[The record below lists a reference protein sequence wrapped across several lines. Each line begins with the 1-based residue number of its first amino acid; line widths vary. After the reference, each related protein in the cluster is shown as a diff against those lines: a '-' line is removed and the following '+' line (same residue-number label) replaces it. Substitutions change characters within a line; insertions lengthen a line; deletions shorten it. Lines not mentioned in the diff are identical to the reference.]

1 MKKREDRIM
10 SKLGKQTQKVAT
22 VFGGS
27 GFIGR
32 HLVRALARD
41 GWRVRVAVRR
51 PNSALFLKTAG
62 DPGQVTIVAAN
73 ITKAEQVEKAVKGAD
88 AVINLVGILHESGK
102 QKFDTVQ
109 AGGSAALAQAA
120 AKAKATHFIQLS
132 AIGADPES
140 LSAYGRSKGAG
151 EEAVL
156 AAFKKAVIL
165 RPSLV
170 IGPEDG
176 FFNRFAQMATLLPAL
191 PLFGGGQVN
200 YQPVYVGDV
209 AAAIVAA
216 LAEKTAQGKI
226 YELGGP
232 TVYSFKTL
240 MELMLQTTG
249 QRRLLL
255 PLPFLAAE
263 VMSRFTQF
271 LPNPPL
277 TPDQVI
283 MLRADNVVSVA
294 AADKNLTLDGLNVV
308 PTPIEGVIESYLAR
322 FRGGKN

>member
-1 MKKREDRIM
+1 M
-10 SKLGKQTQKVAT
+10 SKLGKQTQKVVT

-62 DPGQVTIVAAN
+62 DPGQVTIIPAN
-73 ITKAEQVEKAVKGAD
+73 ITRPEQVQKAVTGAD

-109 AGGSAALAQAA
+109 AGGSALLAAAA
-120 AKAKATHFIQLS
+120 AKAKAAHFIQLS
-132 AIGADPES
+132 AIGADVDS
-140 LSAYGRSKGAG
+140 LSVYGRTKGEG
-151 EEAVL
+151 EQAVL

-170 IGPEDG
+170 IGAEDG

-191 PLFGGGQVN
+191 PLFGGGQVK
-200 YQPVYVGDV
+200 YQPVFVGDV
-209 AAAIVAA
+209 VAAVMAA
-216 LAEKTAQGKI
+216 LADKSTQGKT

-232 TVYSFKTL
+232 GVYSFKAL
-240 MELMLQTTG
+240 MELMLHTTG
-249 QRRLLL
+249 QKRILL
-255 PLPFLAAE
+255 PLPFLAAN
-263 VMSRFTQF
+263 VMSRLTQF

-283 MLRADNVVSVA
+283 LLKTDNVVSQ
-294 AADKNLTLDGLNVV
+294 AADDKGLTFAGLNIT
-308 PTPIEGVIESYLAR
+308 PTPIEGVMDSYLAR
-322 FRGGKN
+322 FRGGKKD

>member
-1 MKKREDRIM
+1 M

-283 MLRADNVVSVA
+283 MLRADNVVSEA